1 MSITIYNENTLRE
14 KSFAELQDRAAFEL
28 SVAEINYSLN
38 DQNRYICVPL
48 SPSQKAHWDIFLQQ
62 IPQQFAATRV
72 GTAYRVMFPKGLPH
86 TLIQLQ
92 QGGFGSMIQQTGSFV
107 GSASFYPMLAEGAA
121 LSAFSVLSAVT
132 GQYFLNRINREL
144 TMVNKE
150 LNDILSFLYGEK
162 KAELL
167 AEVNF
172 VRYAQANFGT
182 IMLQEGQRNA
192 VLLGLQEAKRI
203 SIKDMEFYISDME
216 RVSSEQ
222 TGEFDDFLWAKQQT
236 LRARDCVELSS
247 QLYATSSI
255 LEMCYSQNFDTSYV
269 EYVRNELDYYIE
281 RSDIQI
287 QTSCLN
293 LFSKISNSKRKRSD
307 REISTHAMSEL
318 LKVRDYYKHRKD
330 SPARIAFNETLD
342 SIIKPVEYI
351 IDSEGNLYQPVLEN
365 HTTDYNNHNEIGSSL
380 NDHDIIREFHK

>member
-1 MSITIYNENTLRE
+1 MSITVYNEDTLRE
-14 KSFAELQDRAAFEL
+14 KSFDALQNRADFEL
-28 SVAEINYSLN
+28 SEVEINYNLN
-38 DQNRYICVPL
+38 DQHRYIRVPL
-48 SPSQKAHWDIFLQQ
+48 SPSQRAHWDLFIQQ
-62 IPQQFAATRV
+62 IPQQFAAARV
-72 GTAYRVMFPKGLPH
+72 GTAYRITFPKGLPH

-92 QGGFGSMIQQTGSFV
+92 QGGYGSMIQQAGSFV
-107 GSASFYPMLAEGAA
+107 GSASFYSMLAEGAT

-150 LNDILSFLYGEK
+150 LNDILGFLYGEK

-182 IMLQEGQRNA
+182 IMLQESQRNA
-192 VLLGLQEAKRI
+192 VLIGLQEAKRI
-203 SIKDMEFYISDME
+203 SIKDMEFYIADME
-216 RVSSEQ
+216 RLASEP

-247 QLYATSSI
+247 QLYAASSI
-255 LEMCYSQNFDTSYV
+255 LEMCYSQNFDTTYV

-281 RSDIQI
+281 RSDNQI
-287 QTSCLN
+287 QTSCVN
-293 LFSKISNSKRKRSD
+293 LYDKISNSKKRRSD
-307 REISTHAMSEL
+307 RDVSTQAMREL
-318 LKVRDYYKHRKD
+318 LKMRDYHRHRED

-342 SIIKPVEYI
+342 SIIKPAEYI
-351 IDSEGNLYQPVLEN
+351 IDNKGNLYQSVLANHITDNSDLSKEN
-365 HTTDYNNHNEIGSSL
+365 SAP
-380 NDHDIIREFHK
+380 NDHDIIREFHT